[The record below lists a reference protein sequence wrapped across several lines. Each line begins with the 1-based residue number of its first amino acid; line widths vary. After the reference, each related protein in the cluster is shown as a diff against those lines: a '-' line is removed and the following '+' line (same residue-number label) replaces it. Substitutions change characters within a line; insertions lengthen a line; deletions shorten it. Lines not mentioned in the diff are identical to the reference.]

1 MTPLSASERLAAV
14 VRRRTPGYDPG
25 LIENARAQPRED
37 DGVFAMDIAPG
48 QTMTFT
54 VKRVP
59 DRIASRKTIRRLMRM
74 QPDVQKGLRKLAK
87 RRARFDNRDTN
98 RGGRI
103 WVDRAKTTKLTYVKK
118 GETFTLLVTP
128 QIIPD
133 IKSVADCLDV
143 SKA

>member
-1 MTPLSASERLAAV
+1 
-14 VRRRTPGYDPG
+14 
-25 LIENARAQPRED
+25 
-37 DGVFAMDIAPG
+37 MDIAPG

-59 DRIASRKTIRRLMRM
+59 DRVASRKTIRRLMRM
-74 QPDVQKGLRKLAK
+74 QPHIQKGLRQLAK
-87 RRARFDNRDTN
+87 RRARIDNRDTN

-103 WVDRAKTTKLTYVKK
+103 WVDRAKTTKLTHVAP
-118 GETFTLLVTP
+118 GETFTLRITP

-133 IKSVADCLDV
+133 IQSVADCLEM